1 MRSSILLSSVAVAAL
16 ATPAFALPDR
26 YEQGYSCTSMGFNC
40 LQQEMRHDDG
50 NRAFDKGNEGA
61 VGAIGGGGLA
71 ARAGDDDDD
80 ADLGNEIGDAADEAG
95 DEISAAADE
104 AGDEISEA
112 ADEAGDAIGDAFD

>member
-1 MRSSILLSSVAVAAL
+1 MRSSMLLSSVAVAAL

-26 YEQGYSCTSMGFNC
+26 YEQGYSCTGMGFDC
-40 LQQEMRHDDG
+40 LQQEMRHEDG
-50 NRAFDKGNEGA
+50 NRAFDKGNERP
-61 VGAIGGGGLA
+61 VGGGALA
-71 ARAGDDDDD
+71 ARASDDDDD
-80 ADLGNEIGDAADEAG
+80 TDLGDEIGDAADEAG